1 MKTIQTATPA
11 DVIKFLIYKD
21 GQGKTTVHDTGCK
34 RTEQEACGC
43 PKRLA
48 FKTVDSYIG
57 KLRAIFNER
66 GRGGDWDE
74 RLGLGNPA
82 ASQDVRKYLKAV
94 TAEQLQRGLTPRQAR
109 PVFLPKIL
117 AVCQYIGKAIE
128 EERSGTKL
136 FILARDRAIFKA
148 LFFAGDRV
156 ADLMKSRTDEVG
168 RLPSG
173 ALLFNHVWGKTLR
186 DGRAN
191 LFTLEPTGDPDSCP
205 VVAIDKYVQM
215 ATWLSI
221 DLTGGFLFRST
232 SREGHVVENPP
243 STSALDNA
251 FKRYLEK
258 MGQYEGET
266 LHGCRSGCAIS
277 LHMAGESQKGIME
290 HVGWFGKRT
299 ASYYMKVAQVM
310 EPGRPAQKL
319 ASPEVTQATERYERS
334 NQVAGLEKAF
344 KK

>member
-1 MKTIQTATPA
+1 
-11 DVIKFLIYKD
+11 
-21 GQGKTTVHDTGCK
+21 
-34 RTEQEACGC
+34 
-43 PKRLA
+43 
-48 FKTVDSYIG
+48 
-57 KLRAIFNER
+57 
-66 GRGGDWDE
+66 
-74 RLGLGNPA
+74 
-82 ASQDVRKYLKAV
+82 
-94 TAEQLQRGLTPRQAR
+94 
-109 PVFLPKIL
+109 
-117 AVCQYIGKAIE
+117 
-128 EERSGTKL
+128 
-136 FILARDRAIFKA
+136 
-148 LFFAGDRV
+148 
-156 ADLMKSRTDEVG
+156 
-168 RLPSG
+168 
-173 ALLFNHVWGKTLR
+173 
-186 DGRAN
+186 
-191 LFTLEPTGDPDSCP
+191 
-205 VVAIDKYVQM
+205 M